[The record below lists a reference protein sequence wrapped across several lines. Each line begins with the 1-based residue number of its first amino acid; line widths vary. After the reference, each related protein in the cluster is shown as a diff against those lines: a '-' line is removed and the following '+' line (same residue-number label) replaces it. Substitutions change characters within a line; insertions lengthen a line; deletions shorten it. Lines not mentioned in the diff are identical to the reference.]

1 MQLRE
6 FIDETIALHDPV
18 TPQAIALRAM
28 LEKLVHDMNNAA
40 GTLALELFNARRVAS
55 RLELAVARGAREPA
69 ARELRELEAI
79 RANLQEVGLK
89 ISSITKHCAAG
100 VTSLQPE
107 DG

>member
-6 FIDETIALHDPV
+6 VIDDTIALHDPV
-18 TPQAIALRAM
+18 SPQGAALRTM

-55 RLELAVARGAREPA
+55 RLELALARGEREPA
-69 ARELRELEAI
+69 GRELRELEAI

-100 VTSLQPE
+100 VANLQPK
-107 DG
+107 DS